1 VHSCYCEMSMLSAM
15 DLEGERLIDGEQC
28 EETPKHW
35 RKRVGLLVAAV
46 ALVGLAGAVCATSLR
61 RAPGAHVGL
70 GALAGKDDA
79 KVEIAPSDAACSTWK
94 ENCMHTGCC
103 KVTGHKCFVK
113 TPGVAMCNETCTPG
127 LKGFDCGLVSA
138 PTMPVVRA
146 AGGTSLYCIAVYTQN
161 TGCPKP
167 STEKELLTLQNKY
180 GASIFGCEGK
190 NVFSDAAVD
199 LGKGIFT
206 IQVEDTYN
214 EFHQIKRETGSWVNW
229 AIFFQVWMKVREVGT
244 WHEHDFTIKV
254 DPDAVFIPS
263 RMRNVLSGQ
272 ADTEHGV
279 YYENCKNVQ
288 MGYFGNLEVMSNKAT
303 AVLTA
308 NLEDCHLVFAP
319 CANDGCDWKWGPW
332 GEDVFAQRCMDR
344 HHVEKVQAW
353 HVTTDGACKADR
365 PEGEKDNKKWSAP
378 DCSKVDTAAIHPFK
392 KPKDYFKCLG
402 EVMNKKYEI

>member
-1 VHSCYCEMSMLSAM
+1 MLATM
-15 DLEGERLIDGEQC
+15 DLEAERLLDGQQC
-28 EETPKHW
+28 EEAPKHW

-46 ALVGLAGAVCATSLR
+46 GLVGLAGAVCAMSLR
-61 RAPGAHVGL
+61 QTPGAHVAL
-70 GALAGKDDA
+70 GSLAGKDDV
-79 KVEIAPSDAACSTWK
+79 VEIAPSDAACSTYAD
-94 ENCMHTGCC
+94 NCMQTGCC

-113 TPGVAMCNETCTPG
+113 TPGVMAMCNETCTPG
-127 LKGFDCGLVSA
+127 VKGFDCGIVSA

-161 TGCPKP
+161 TGSPKP

-180 GASIFGCEGK
+180 KASIFGCEGK

-199 LGKGIFT
+199 LGDGILT

-214 EFHQIKRETGSWVNW
+214 EFHQIKREQTGSWVNW
-229 AIFFQVWMKVREVGT
+229 AMFFQVWMKVREVGT
-244 WHEHDFTIKV
+244 WHDHDYTIKV
-254 DPDAVFIPS
+254 DPDAVFIPA
-263 RMRNVLSGQ
+263 RMRTWLSGK

-303 AVLTA
+303 SVLTA
-308 NLEDCHLVFAP
+308 NLEDCHQVFAP

-353 HVTTDGACKADR
+353 DVTTDGACKFDR
-365 PEGEKDNKKWSAP
+365 PEGEKDNKKWAAP
-378 DCSKVDTAAIHPFK
+378 DCSKVTTVAIHPFK
-392 KPKDYFKCLG
+392 KPEAYFKCLG
-402 EVMNKKYEI
+402 EIMNTKYDVQP